1 MESQPKKIKA
11 VLLDMDGVLW
21 RGSEPLV
28 KIGAL
33 VEGFKNLGCRVCCVT
48 NNSTQ
53 TVAQYQQRLAK
64 FEAKIEANLIITSAE
79 ATAAYLSDHYPSGA
93 KVFIL
98 GEDGLRT
105 TIRQAGFDVV
115 REKEDL
121 GVRAAVVGLD
131 RDFHYQD
138 VNQAVQYI
146 QRGAAFIGTN
156 PDRTIPTPSGPA
168 PGAGAIIKMIEASTG
183 LDAVMIGK
191 PAEHLYQLALS
202 RAGSSPAETLMI
214 GDRLETDISGA
225 QNLNIRTGL
234 VLTGIASKAEAE
246 AWVPQP
252 DIIAEDALQI
262 LEVLT
267 ANDGKLI

>member
-1 MESQPKKIKA
+1 MESQPQRIKA

-21 RGSEPLV
+21 SGTEPLL
-28 KIGAL
+28 KIGSL
-33 VEGFKNLGCRVCCVT
+33 MEGFRNLGCRVCCVT

-64 FEAKIEANLIITSAE
+64 FGAEMEAKLIITSAE
-79 ATAAYLSDHYPSGA
+79 ASAAYLSDHYPSGT
-93 KVFIL
+93 KIFVL

-105 TIRQAGFDVV
+105 TIRRAGFEIV
-115 REKEDL
+115 RVAGDQD
-121 GVRAAVVGLD
+121 VRAAVVGLD
-131 RDFHYQD
+131 RDFQYQD

-168 PGAGAIIKMIEASTG
+168 PGAGAIIAMIEASTG
-183 LDAVMIGK
+183 QEPVMIGK
-191 PAEHLYQLALS
+191 PAEQLYRVALA
-202 RAGSSPAETLMI
+202 RAGSIPAETLMI

-234 VLTGIASKAEAE
+234 VLTGIASRAEAAE
-246 AWVPQP
+246 WVPQP
-252 DIIAEDALQI
+252 DIIAEDD
-262 LEVLT
+262 LEIMEELT